1 MSWPLPT
8 VCLFGPESTGKTTLA
23 GELARKFD
31 TVFVPE
37 FGRYY
42 CEALGNECD
51 ADDLRAI
58 ASGQKA
64 LEDAALRKAKT
75 ILLLDTDRVMTSVW
89 ADVLLGHRTADL
101 DAVERPADLYLLAD
115 VDVPFQHDA
124 VRYFPDQ
131 AERQRFLERCRRE
144 LEKRRLAFVLV
155 HGDERARLAQALA
168 AIDARLGVR
177 APA

>member
-23 GELARKFD
+23 RELAGKFGS
-31 TVFVPE
+31 VFVPE
-37 FGRYY
+37 YGRYY
-42 CEALGNECD
+42 CEAFGNTCD
-51 ADDLRAI
+51 TDDLRAI
-58 ASGQKA
+58 ARGQKA

-75 ILLLDTDRVMTSVW
+75 ILILDTDRVMTAVW
-89 ADVLLGHRTADL
+89 ADVLLGHRPADL

-124 VRYFPDQ
+124 IRYFPDQ

-155 HGDERARLAQALA
+155 RGDERARLAQALA
-168 AIDARLGVR
+168 AIDAKLGVR